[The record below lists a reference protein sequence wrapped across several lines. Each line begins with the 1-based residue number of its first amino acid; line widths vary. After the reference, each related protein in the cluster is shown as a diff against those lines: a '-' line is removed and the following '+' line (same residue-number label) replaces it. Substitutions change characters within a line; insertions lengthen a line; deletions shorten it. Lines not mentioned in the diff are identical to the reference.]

1 MDFKNLTVS
10 QIKNLLN
17 EIEIIDENIDEVI
30 NSLLKDVRISVNKLA
45 KQVENKYDILKNN
58 RIMNEKFYGFD
69 KEYILNNNY
78 VVAGCDEVGRGP
90 LAGPIVC
97 ASVVLDLYNSSKIIS
112 DINDSKKIKSRYFRK
127 VLSDK
132 IMENAKNFKIIEI
145 SNDEIDNIG
154 ISEANQKGFRD
165 SILGL
170 NMDIDLVLSDGYPVK
185 NLNFRNIHVVKGDT
199 KSASIMCAS
208 IIAKVYRDEL
218 MFRYHDEFPQYD
230 FLNNVGYGTKKHLE
244 AIKKFGICKYH
255 RKTFLKNYI

>member
-132 IMENAKNFKIIEI
+132 IMENAKN
-145 SNDEIDNIG
+145 N
-154 ISEANQKGFRD
+154 RD
-165 SILGL
+165 I
-170 NMDIDLVLSDGYPVK
+170 
-185 NLNFRNIHVVKGDT
+185 
-199 KSASIMCAS
+199 
-208 IIAKVYRDEL
+208 
-218 MFRYHDEFPQYD
+218 
-230 FLNNVGYGTKKHLE
+230 
-244 AIKKFGICKYH
+244 
-255 RKTFLKNYI
+255 

>member
-1 MDFKNLTVS
+1 M
-10 QIKNLLN
+10 
-17 EIEIIDENIDEVI
+17 
-30 NSLLKDVRISVNKLA
+30 RISVNKLA

-132 IMENAKNFKIIEI
+132 IMENAK
-145 SNDEIDNIG
+145 
-154 ISEANQKGFRD
+154 
-165 SILGL
+165 IL
-170 NMDIDLVLSDGYPVK
+170 K
-185 NLNFRNIHVVKGDT
+185 
-199 KSASIMCAS
+199 
-208 IIAKVYRDEL
+208 
-218 MFRYHDEFPQYD
+218 
-230 FLNNVGYGTKKHLE
+230 
-244 AIKKFGICKYH
+244 
-255 RKTFLKNYI
+255 

>member
-145 SNDEIDNIG
+145 I
-154 ISEANQKGFRD
+154 
-165 SILGL
+165 
-170 NMDIDLVLSDGYPVK
+170 LVLVK
-185 NLNFRNIHVVKGDT
+185 
-199 KSASIMCAS
+199 
-208 IIAKVYRDEL
+208 
-218 MFRYHDEFPQYD
+218 Q
-230 FLNNVGYGTKKHLE
+230 
-244 AIKKFGICKYH
+244 IKKVLEIQYWV
-255 RKTFLKNYI
+255 